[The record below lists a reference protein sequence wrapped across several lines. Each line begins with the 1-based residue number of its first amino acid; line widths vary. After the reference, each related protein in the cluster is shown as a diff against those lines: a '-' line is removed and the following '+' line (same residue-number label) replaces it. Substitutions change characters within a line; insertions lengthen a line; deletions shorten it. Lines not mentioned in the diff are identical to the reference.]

1 MTFMKNYTIKSKIII
16 MNMAITLILLSIAF
30 TIFSISEINRQR
42 AILLNSVKFDT
53 KILKEAIY
61 ASLDFDYKKDAKK
74 VLSNMYVKPY
84 LNDCII
90 FDKKGNFFVSYT
102 DKKYKTNDFDF
113 VDNED
118 NYFSDN
124 SFNYKSDIFNKENKK
139 VGSIYTII
147 STKIYKDQ
155 IASYVNKLI
164 LLFILVFILSFLL
177 SSIMQRFISKP
188 IMDLAKTTKDI
199 KDKENF
205 DIAIT
210 YKSKDAIGALYKNFN
225 EMIDALKI
233 KEIERKK
240 AETEQNKLQLQ
251 LQQSQK
257 MEAVGQLA
265 GGIAHDFNNILTA
278 INGYADLALIKV
290 KDDKPLSKMLT
301 IIRESGRR
309 ASNLTKQLLTFSRKQ
324 IIDIRTIALNETIT
338 KMQDMLLRLIEEDT
352 SLIVDCEQDCFID
365 ADKSQVEQIIMNLVV
380 NARDAI
386 RLNINSKKKKTINLE
401 SKIVE
406 IDNNMKTDLKDLKPG
421 KHVLFSVSDSGVGM
435 NLETKSKIFEPFFTT
450 KPRGKGTGLGLATV
464 YGIVKQNKGVIYVY
478 SEFNHGT
485 TFKIYWPLSK
495 RNIQV
500 TDTYKQIKTGNLIG
514 GKEKILIV
522 EDDKEVLGFA
532 SNTLSI
538 MGYEIFKANSGEE
551 ALEVAKKHNYK
562 FDLILSDVIMP
573 GISGPEFID
582 IYRKFDNNTKVL
594 FTSGYTFDLIVQD
607 GIIKKNINFISK
619 PYNTTELSIKI
630 RELLDYKQ

>member
-16 MNMAITLILLSIAF
+16 MNMIITLTLVSVAF
-30 TIFSISEINRQR
+30 IIFSISEINHQR
-42 AILLNSVKFDT
+42 TVLINNVRFDT

-61 ASLDFDYKKDAKK
+61 ASLDFDYKKDAEKI
-74 VLSNMYVKPY
+74 LFNMSIKPY
-84 LNDCII
+84 LNDYII
-90 FDKKGNFFVSYT
+90 FDKKGDFFVSHT

-113 VDNED
+113 KDNND
-118 NYFSDN
+118 NYFLDN
-124 SFNYKSDIFNKENKK
+124 YFYYRSDIFNKENIK

-164 LLFILVFILSFLL
+164 LLLILVFILSFLL

-199 KDKENF
+199 RDKENF
-205 DIAIT
+205 DISVT
-210 YKSKDAIGALYKNFN
+210 YESKDAIGTLYKNFN

-240 AETEQNKLQLQ
+240 AKVEQDKLQLQ

-324 IIDIRTIALNETIT
+324 IIEIKTITLNDTIT
-338 KMQDMLLRLIEEDT
+338 KMQDMLLRIIEEDT

-365 ADKSQVEQIIMNLVV
+365 ADKGQIEQIIMNLVV

-406 IDNNMKTDLKDLKPG
+406 IDNNMRTDLKDLKPG

-435 NLETKSKIFEPFFTT
+435 DLETKSKIFEPFFTT

-464 YGIVKQNKGVIYVY
+464 YGIVKQNKGIIYVY
-478 SEFNHGT
+478 SELNQGT

-495 RNIQV
+495 KKVQV
-500 TDTYKQIKTGNLIG
+500 TDTYKKIKTGNIIG
-514 GKEKILIV
+514 GNEKILIV

-538 MGYEIFKANSGEE
+538 MGYEIFKANNGEE
-551 ALEVAKKHNYK
+551 ALEVAKKHNYI

-582 IYRKFDNNTKVL
+582 IYKKYDKNIKVL

-607 GIIKKNINFISK
+607 GIVKKDINFINK

-630 RELLDYKQ
+630 RELLDLR